1 MEIQQEQLF
10 WYSPSKSIF
19 DPKQKHTLR
28 RVKLSTFL
36 TSKRIVSH
44 LYYIWGKGFNFS
56 SLSILQK
63 KIQTK
68 IPKINVLPRTQLIII
83 YLLNSIDKK
92 KIPITELFILVFN
105 TSQVSTL
112 LKFTCKNQIAAQ
124 GLENSLG
131 DIISYLSFKQMATL
145 DLSWMA
151 NSSDLGSV
159 FQARTIYIS
168 FPFKEK
174 NKYIGIGLC
183 KKGLKYKC
191 FNVLHFIYK
200 CLHNYFCNR
209 TQDTRNT
216 EKTEQATISRTR
228 RLFCL
233 LQYLEEV

>member
-1 MEIQQEQLF
+1 MYKTLIKIIKSLSLSYHILGKGMSVVPENKQDKQENAVMITQPLWLSMWKQNPYQIWDFFYFFHPHRMEIQQEQLF

-92 KIPITELFILVFN
+92 KSP
-105 TSQVSTL
+105 
-112 LKFTCKNQIAAQ
+112 
-124 GLENSLG
+124 
-131 DIISYLSFKQMATL
+131 
-145 DLSWMA
+145 
-151 NSSDLGSV
+151 
-159 FQARTIYIS
+159 
-168 FPFKEK
+168 
-174 NKYIGIGLC
+174 
-183 KKGLKYKC
+183 
-191 FNVLHFIYK
+191 
-200 CLHNYFCNR
+200 
-209 TQDTRNT
+209 
-216 EKTEQATISRTR
+216 
-228 RLFCL
+228 
-233 LQYLEEV
+233 